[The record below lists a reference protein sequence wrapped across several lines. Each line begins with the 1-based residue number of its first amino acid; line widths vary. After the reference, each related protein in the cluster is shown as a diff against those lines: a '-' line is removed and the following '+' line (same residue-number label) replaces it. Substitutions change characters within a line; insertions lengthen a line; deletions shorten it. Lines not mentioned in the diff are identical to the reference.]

1 MMDQIFGKLP
11 FCVVYVDDILIF
23 SRDQEHHQHVRT
35 ILHLLKQNG
44 LVVSLDKCILGA
56 SSIDFLGYK
65 IQSQAASILAPLQKA
80 VAGNKTSLTWSHDQE
95 KGFIAAKTALAR
107 TTILA
112 WPTPNAQLYLTTKRQ
127 ESCTFFSRKL
137 RPPERM
143 YSTFNR
149 ELLAIHLAVRHFC
162 HMLEGDAWSERQQQQ
177 LSAIAETGCTKRYL
191 LGSQNAVADS
201 LSCIEISIQLGVDYK
216 ALAAEQERDP
226 NLSWERV
233 TIGDMLVL
241 CDISTSRPRPLYL
254 PHFGGKSSILAHPSI
269 RSTAKLVLEKFMWH
283 SMKRDLR
290 DWPAIRNLP
299 QPKRRFGQIHV
310 DVVGPLPQSE
320 GKRYIFTIIDRST
333 RWPEATPM
341 EDATTR
347 SCAQALLD
355 SWIAR
360 FGLPEHITSDRGASF
375 TSELHMDF
383 AATLGASWAQT
394 TPKED
399 LAHSAAEMVY
409 GQPLVVAGENSSTT
423 MARRHSDRRPPPGG
437 PEFRSQHT
445 NPSLA
450 SPVLYPVRTGYGQFR
465 LSP

>member
-1 MMDQIFGKLP
+1 
-11 FCVVYVDDILIF
+11 
-23 SRDQEHHQHVRT
+23 
-35 ILHLLKQNG
+35 
-44 LVVSLDKCILGA
+44 
-56 SSIDFLGYK
+56 
-65 IQSQAASILAPLQKA
+65 
-80 VAGNKTSLTWSHDQE
+80 
-95 KGFIAAKTALAR
+95 
-107 TTILA
+107 
-112 WPTPNAQLYLTTKRQ
+112 
-127 ESCTFFSRKL
+127 
-137 RPPERM
+137 M

-241 CDISTSRPRPLYL
+241 CDISTSRPRPLVL
-254 PHFGGKSSILAHPSI
+254 TTFRREIFDTSSPIHPQHRQAGFGEVHVALHEK
-269 RSTAKLVLEKFMWH
+269 RSPRL
-283 SMKRDLR
+283 
-290 DWPAIRNLP
+290 AIRNLP

-375 TSELHMDF
+375 TSELWE
-383 AATLGASWAQT
+383 ALAQLHFT
-394 TPKED
+394 TAYHPQANGLIERW
-399 LAHSAAEMVY
+399 H
-409 GQPLVVAGENSSTT
+409 
-423 MARRHSDRRPPPGG
+423 
-437 PEFRSQHT
+437 
-445 NPSLA
+445 
-450 SPVLYPVRTGYGQFR
+450 
-465 LSP
+465 